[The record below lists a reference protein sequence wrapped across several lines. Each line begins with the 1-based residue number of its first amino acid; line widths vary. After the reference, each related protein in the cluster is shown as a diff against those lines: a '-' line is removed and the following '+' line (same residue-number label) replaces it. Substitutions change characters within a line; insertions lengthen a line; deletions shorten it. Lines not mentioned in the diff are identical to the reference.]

1 MPLREG
7 IGGGPLTGARSM
19 SELMDLPFDEFTR
32 HARGEPRPVAND
44 VHDTPPPNR
53 HRRFEPPTSV
63 LASPSPRGIPF
74 DLDDHD
80 PSASYEA
87 LLELDRGVLG
97 RGLSPLEKSRFIRR
111 VHNAAIL
118 KGATCPISRERF
130 APGEPAVRLP
140 CKCAEVVFKER
151 AISRWL
157 DERRTCP
164 VCRTELGG

>member
-80 PSASYEA
+80 PSDVAYAFSHSGYAPASCRLIHHA
-87 LLELDRGVLG
+87 LTGSLRLIDDVL
-97 RGLSPLEKSRFIRR
+97 RAL
-111 VHNAAIL
+111 
-118 KGATCPISRERF
+118 
-130 APGEPAVRLP
+130 PGPHFEYTQGFDASDGSPAVVAVDARG
-140 CKCAEVVFKER
+140 
-151 AISRWL
+151 
-157 DERRTCP
+157 D
-164 VCRTELGG
+164 